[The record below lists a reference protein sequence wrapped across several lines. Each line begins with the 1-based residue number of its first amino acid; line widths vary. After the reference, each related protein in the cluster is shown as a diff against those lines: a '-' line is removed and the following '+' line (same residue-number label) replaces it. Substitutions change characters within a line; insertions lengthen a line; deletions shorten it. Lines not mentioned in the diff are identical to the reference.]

1 MVLAIAVAAL
11 IAWLLRDRQQSV
23 WTSIG
28 MQPAIA
34 ISGLARI
41 DGSNGLELLVVHD
54 NRLPGEIRL
63 GRLRVEDAAHEPVT
77 WPGDDLPIDLEAV
90 SPIPGRP
97 GLFLTITS
105 GGDASLVQLTG
116 GGADLLGAFTLPER
130 PQRPQFE
137 GLSVQRLGDMLVAA
151 WGDRG
156 AGNQP
161 GHLYWG
167 VFDLEAPGMTVAGS
181 VEMRAPYPPPGNAT
195 TRHISDLRIA
205 RDGRLWLSSASDPGD
220 RGPFQSAV
228 YEAGRFVV
236 TGGAIRFEPCPSP
249 TPAQTYRRKIEAI
262 ELTADES
269 QLVLGTDDEA
279 SGGAITILPL
289 D

>member
-1 MVLAIAVAAL
+1 MAAL
-11 IAWLLRDRQQSV
+11 VAMLVRDRQQSV

-41 DGSNGLELLVVHD
+41 DEGHRLELLVVHD
-54 NRLPGEIRL
+54 NRLPGEVRL
-63 GRLRVEDAAHEPVT
+63 SRLRVEDASHRPVA
-77 WPGDDLPIDLEAV
+77 WPGDELPIDLEAV
-90 SPIPGRP
+90 TPVPGRP

-105 GGDASLVQLTG
+105 GGDAALVQLTG
-116 GGADLLGAFTLPER
+116 GGADLLGAFTLPDR
-130 PQRPQFE
+130 PPRPQFE
-137 GLSVQRLGDMLVAA
+137 GLSVQRLGDVLVAA

-156 AGNQP
+156 AGTQS
-161 GHLYWG
+161 GRIYWG
-167 VFDLEAPGMTVAGS
+167 VFDLESPGMTVAGT
-181 VEMRAPYPPPGNAT
+181 VEMRAPYPPPEDAT

-220 RGPFQSAV
+220 RGPFESAV
-228 YEAGRFVV
+228 YEAGRFRVE
-236 TGGAIRFEPCPSP
+236 GEAIRFDPSPSP
-249 TPAQTYRRKIEAI
+249 TPLHTYRRKIEAI

-269 QLVLGTDDEA
+269 QFVLGTDDEA
-279 SGGAITILPL
+279 SGGAIATLPL